1 MGMPRATKLLEP
13 RHWQL
18 LGLLGATSFFDGYD
32 RNIVI
37 VALPQLRASFHL
49 SQSSASLWISLLY
62 MGALPALFLARR
74 ADVVGRR
81 RLLMITVSGFTV
93 ATAATSVA
101 PTILSFALCQFA
113 AQAFLTAE
121 TAVVWT
127 MVAEEL
133 PAGAR
138 GVGFGWLALLNALG
152 TGLCALIYAT
162 ALLPQSVSW
171 RWLYVGTIP
180 VLIAVIF
187 LRRRLPESRRFSV
200 ASAKGLIN
208 AHWRRIVQPP
218 IRRRL
223 ALAAAAALLAALTQQ
238 SIVFVVDFMETQ
250 RHQSASTA
258 NLILVAAGA
267 FALPALLIAGA
278 LSDRLGR
285 RPVACGFLVL
295 SAVGPIWLFLFAHGA
310 LSLLAALGLTYV
322 GNFGAW
328 PTLGAF
334 GSELFPTSSRALAG
348 SMVAGS
354 QISGQSLSF
363 VLAAVLIPITRS
375 LGHTSVL
382 LTIGPLLA
390 AVVVSRL
397 PETKGK
403 ELEELAPDPELV
415 PPLAVQ
421 GY

>member
-1 MGMPRATKLLEP
+1 MPGISRSARLLEP
-13 RHWQL
+13 RHWYL

-49 SQSSASLWISLLY
+49 SQSRASLWISLLY
-62 MGALPALFLARR
+62 LGALPALFLARR
-74 ADVVGRR
+74 ADIAGRR
-81 RLLMITVSGFTV
+81 RLLMFTVSGFTI

-162 ALLPQSVSW
+162 ALSPQGLSW
-171 RWLYVGTIP
+171 RWLYIGATP
-180 VLIAVIF
+180 VLIAVIV
-187 LRRRLPESRRFSV
+187 LRRRLPESRRFNV
-200 ASAKGLIN
+200 ASAAGLAN
-208 AHWRRIVQPP
+208 ANWRRIVRPP
-218 IRRRL
+218 LRRRL
-223 ALAAAAALLAALTQQ
+223 ALAAAATLLAGLTQQ
-238 SIVFVVDFMETQ
+238 AIVFVVDFMETQ
-250 RHQSASTA
+250 RHQSASAA

-267 FALPALLIAGA
+267 IALPALLISGA

-295 SAVGPIWLFLFAHGA
+295 SVVGPMWLFLFAHGTFP
-310 LSLLAALGLTYV
+310 LLAALGLTYV
-322 GNFGAW
+322 GSFGAW

-334 GSELFPTSSRALAG
+334 
-348 SMVAGS
+348 
-354 QISGQSLSF
+354 
-363 VLAAVLIPITRS
+363 
-375 LGHTSVL
+375 
-382 LTIGPLLA
+382 
-390 AVVVSRL
+390 
-397 PETKGK
+397 
-403 ELEELAPDPELV
+403 
-415 PPLAVQ
+415 
-421 GY
+421 